1 MSIETMTKL
10 ATYTVGAGGI
20 SSYTF
25 SNIPQNYTDLVIVGS
40 VRTNRSGTDED
51 GMAMIINGLTT
62 GYTYRGFIGNG
73 ASASSINTAF
83 EQPWFTR
90 VPGNTATGGVFGSFR
105 VTIPRYS
112 EYTQKSYSVDGVQEN
127 NTTTGYLNLLAI
139 TNTTTLPVTS
149 LEFRSATGATMQQHS
164 TITLYGIKNA
174 RTSIGNAIKASGGQ
188 ISFDGTYVSHTFNSS
203 GTFIPFDNFLVD
215 YLVIAGGGGGG
226 PADNS
231 TGTNG
236 NRSGGGGAGGYRT
249 SVGTSGGGAPAEPS
263 IFVSSST
270 SYAITVGAGG
280 SGSASAPT
288 SGSNSIFS
296 SITSIG
302 GGRGGGLSDP
312 PAWYAAG
319 NGGSGGGGGEG
330 VTEAGSG
337 TAGQGYAGGA
347 AIGDQGSGAGGG
359 GAGSAGANGLTSV
372 GGNGGSGVV
381 SNITGWSVA
390 RAGGGG
396 GSSPTTQGQG
406 GLGGGG
412 SASQTLT
419 GESGRVNTGSGGGSG
434 SRNGGSGASGVVII
448 RYKP

>member
-203 GTFIPFDNFLVD
+203 GTFIPFDSLFVD
-215 YLVIAGGGGGG
+215 YLVVGGGGAGERGG
-226 PADNS
+226 S
-231 TGTNG
+231 
-236 NRSGGGGAGGYRT
+236 GGGAGGYRT
-249 SVGTSGGGAPAEPS
+249 ASNFSVISGTPYSISVGSGGTGGTGYNATAGSNSVFSTIISNGGGQGAGFTASPSYSGASGGGAGGQNNLVVAGGTATPSGQGNIGGSSNASSTTGQRHGGGGGGAGQAGANGTTSGGGKGGDGL
-263 IFVSSST
+263 SSLINGFLT
-270 SYAITVGAGG
+270 FYAGGGGAGADRSLSATAGAGGIGGGGAGG
-280 SGSASAPT
+280 SGSSASINGN
-288 SGSNSIFS
+288 SGSLN
-296 SITSIG
+296 T
-302 GGRGGGLSDP
+302 
-312 PAWYAAG
+312 
-319 NGGSGGGGGEG
+319 GGGGGG
-330 VTEAGSG
+330 GNASTSG
-337 TAGQGYAGGA
+337 TEG
-347 AIGDQGSGAGGG
+347 
-359 GAGSAGANGLTSV
+359 N
-372 GGNGGSGVV
+372 GGNGG
-381 SNITGWSVA
+381 
-390 RAGGGG
+390 
-396 GSSPTTQGQG
+396 
-406 GLGGGG
+406 
-412 SASQTLT
+412 
-419 GESGRVNTGSGGGSG
+419 
-434 SRNGGSGASGVVII
+434 SGVVII

>member
-1 MSIETMTKL
+1 MVKIASHTIGSDV
-10 ATYTVGAGGI
+10 A
-20 SSYTF
+20 SYTL
-25 SNIPQNYTDLVIVGS
+25 SNIDQSYTDLYITGLIRTTRASS
-40 VRTNRSGTDED
+40 VED
-51 GMAMIINGLTT
+51 GLAILVNGLTS
-62 GYTYRGFIGNG
+62 GYTYRALLMTSN
-73 ASASSINTAF
+73 SASSTNTGF
-83 EQPWFTR
+83 EQPWATR
-90 VPGNTATGGVFGSFR
+90 VAASSAYQYWGSFNLY
-105 VTIPRYS
+105 IPKYS
-112 EYTQKSYSVDGVQEN
+112 GYLTKSYYIEGSQEN
-127 NTTTGYLNLLAI
+127 ENTQVYMTMNSI
-139 TNTTTLPVTS
+139 SNSTTLPITS
-149 LEFRSATGATMQQHS
+149 LTFQSATGANLVAGS
-164 TITLYGIKNA
+164 YITVYGIKNS
-174 RTSIGNAIKASGGQ
+174 RSVIGNSIKASGGI